1 MNLTTEPW
9 IPVSDSQGVTRLVSL
24 RQVFAEGDPIQ
35 DLAVRPHERVAL
47 MRLLICIAQAALD
60 GPADRQARAAELPA
74 AAGCYLDKWQESFNL
89 FHPEKPFL
97 QFPGLNKPP
106 KPKKPKKNAPAPPDT
121 GDDEGDTPATKL
133 DFALSTG
140 NNTTLF
146 DNAAAREDARAF
158 SPAQLAMMLITFQ
171 CFSPGGRIGVAQ
183 WRSVDTPGKGSSGHA
198 PCAPSAMLH
207 AFARSST
214 LLDSIRANLLSKWSV
229 EKNYRRASWGR
240 PVWEQMPESFS
251 DAPAIANA
259 TSTYLGRL
267 MPLARAI
274 LLRAD
279 GKSLL
284 LANGLDYPTPPDFPA
299 EPTASLVLKSDK
311 SGHVLVGA
319 RLEKAIWRELPSI
332 IVKRL
337 ADDPGGPL
345 VLGELDDGA
354 SLDLWIGA
362 LITDKASIIDT
373 VEGVYSIPA
382 RMLNDNGCR
391 AFEAEVKES
400 ERIERNLRYACKDYR
415 QHLELKPQAY
425 PEQTAALR
433 RYWTTVEQRLPLL
446 YQHINAP
453 DGSDEAKKLLNDWR
467 NSLWD
472 AARDAFTTT
481 CANETPRQLR
491 AYSLALSSLN
501 RCKQKPDDANQPQSK
516 P

>member
-1 MNLTTEPW
+1 
-9 IPVSDSQGVTRLVSL
+9 
-24 RQVFAEGDPIQ
+24 
-35 DLAVRPHERVAL
+35 
-47 MRLLICIAQAALD
+47 
-60 GPADRQARAAELPA
+60 
-74 AAGCYLDKWQESFNL
+74 
-89 FHPEKPFL
+89 
-97 QFPGLNKPP
+97 
-106 KPKKPKKNAPAPPDT
+106 
-121 GDDEGDTPATKL
+121 
-133 DFALSTG
+133 
-140 NNTTLF
+140 
-146 DNAAAREDARAF
+146 
-158 SPAQLAMMLITFQ
+158 
-171 CFSPGGRIGVAQ
+171 
-183 WRSVDTPGKGSSGHA
+183 
-198 PCAPSAMLH
+198 
-207 AFARSST
+207 
-214 LLDSIRANLLSKWSV
+214 
-229 EKNYRRASWGR
+229 
-240 PVWEQMPESFS
+240 MPESFS